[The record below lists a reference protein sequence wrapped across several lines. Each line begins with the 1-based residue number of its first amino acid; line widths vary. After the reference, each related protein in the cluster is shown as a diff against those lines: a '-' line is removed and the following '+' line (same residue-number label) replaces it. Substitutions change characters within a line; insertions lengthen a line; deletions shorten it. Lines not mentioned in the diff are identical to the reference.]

1 MLSVEIDS
9 DWTINVIHQGACH
22 MPKNICL
29 VDLIITFIISKFEN
43 RPVYRQLTL
52 MYFLITFYR
61 LQHL

>member
-9 DWTINVIHQGACH
+9 DWTINMIHQGACR
-22 MPKNICL
+22 KNICR

-43 RPVYRQLTL
+43 RPVCRQLTL
-52 MYFLITFYR
+52 LYFLMTFYR